1 MTDSQRRSG
10 KWSTPPPKAARPAPC
25 TRRYILRPR
34 VKDVFPTWLG
44 GVRTD
49 LVSRY
54 AEVCSKGSESSRR
67 YQIWLSD
74 RILPI
79 IAEHGL
85 PTSDEA
91 VEDKFT
97 LNGQT
102 TLTSRNLTSRCCSE
116 HTTQSPVGALPQV
129 A

>member
-1 MTDSQRRSG
+1 MEH
-10 KWSTPPPKAARPAPC
+10 RPNAFL
-25 TRRYILRPR
+25 TRP
-34 VKDVFPTWLG
+34 G
-44 GVRTD
+44 GVRPD

-67 YQIWLSD
+67 CQIWLSD

-85 PTSDEA
+85 PTPDAA
-91 VEDKFT
+91 VEDKFA

-116 HTTQSPVGALPQV
+116 HTAQSPVGALPQV